1 MLLWFIMFL
10 GMLLP
15 VAAGTAAAIMIYAF
29 PAVPTSDSQRPKRDD
44 RVQHIQKH

>member
-29 PAVPTSDSQRPKRDD
+29 PAVPAGNRR
-44 RVQHIQKH
+44 RHQKH